1 MKNIIVLLPG
11 PFLKRD
17 YDRFG
22 IEILKKN
29 FSVKVFDCTA
39 WLNRNFWQNYVQNV
53 YKSKEH
59 IVISCK
65 EDFLKSI
72 SKINNAIVIDCLP
85 NNRKAHWIRKFFK
98 EKKNLLV
105 VVHSELIPLP
115 KVNLILILKK
125 IFSLI
130 LKPRKL
136 ISKIYNFLQQ
146 RHYSISRPVPD
157 VSFLGGL
164 AASNVNKSKIKINA
178 HSMNYDVYL
187 KIKNKETK
195 NNSYAVFLDEDM
207 VYHPDLPY
215 LNIDRPVT
223 EQEYYPPLL
232 KFFRKFEK
240 ETGLKIKFAAH
251 PKSLKKN
258 RPKLPLDIDYSIGN
272 TEELVKNSS
281 LVLLHS
287 STSISYAILFKKPII
302 FLTSN
307 ELMKSWIGPRIDN
320 FSKVLNGILVNM
332 SVDTNERLNLQSLLK
347 IDEHKYKNY
356 LDQYIKVPNSPS
368 LPLWEIFAQYFK
380 ENNFQ
385 EIK

>member
-1 MKNIIVLLPG
+1 MKNIIFLLPG
-11 PFLKRD
+11 PYLKRD
-17 YDRFG
+17 HDRFG

-29 FSVKVFDCTA
+29 FSVKVLDCTA
-39 WLNRNFWQNYVQNV
+39 WINRDFWQSYSQNV
-53 YKSKEH
+53 YKSEEH
-59 IVISCK
+59 VIISSK

-85 NNRKAHWIRKFFK
+85 NNRKANWIRKFFK

-105 VVHSELIPLP
+105 VVHSNLIPLP

-130 LKPRKL
+130 LKPRKF

-146 RHYSISRPVPD
+146 RHYSIRRPFPD

-272 TEELVKNSS
+272 TAELVKNSS
-281 LVLLHS
+281 LVLLHA
-287 STSISYAILFKKPII
+287 STSVAYAILFKKPTI
-302 FLTSN
+302 FLTSYN
-307 ELMKSWIGPRIDN
+307 LRKSWIGPRINNLAKVVNGQIINMDN
-320 FSKVLNGILVNM
+320 DLNKPL
-332 SVDTNERLNLQSLLK
+332 DLQNLLK
-347 IDEHKYKNY
+347 IDESKYKNY
-356 LDQYIKVPNSPS
+356 LDQYLKVPNSPDV
-368 LPLWEIFAQYFK
+368 PLWEIFTNY
-380 ENNFQ
+380 
-385 EIK
+385 IKSNQFGK

>member
-1 MKNIIVLLPG
+1 M
-11 PFLKRD
+11 
-17 YDRFG
+17 
-22 IEILKKN
+22 
-29 FSVKVFDCTA
+29 
-39 WLNRNFWQNYVQNV
+39 
-53 YKSKEH
+53 
-59 IVISCK
+59 
-65 EDFLKSI
+65 
-72 SKINNAIVIDCLP
+72 
-85 NNRKAHWIRKFFK
+85 
-98 EKKNLLV
+98 
-105 VVHSELIPLP
+105 
-115 KVNLILILKK
+115 
-125 IFSLI
+125 
-130 LKPRKL
+130 
-136 ISKIYNFLQQ
+136 QQ
-146 RHYSISRPVPD
+146 RYYSISRPVPD

-164 AASNVNKSKIKINA
+164 AASNVYKSKIKINA

-272 TEELVKNSS
+272 TAELVKNSS

-320 FSKVLNGILVNM
+320 FSKVLNSKLINM
-332 SVDTNERLNLQSLLK
+332 SVNTTEKLDLQSLLK
-347 IDEHKYKNY
+347 IDEDRYKNY
-356 LDQYIKVPNSPS
+356 LDQYIKVPHSPY
-368 LPLWEIFAQYFK
+368 LPLWEIFTEYF
-380 ENNFQ
+380 
-385 EIK
+385 IKSGIQKIHL